1 MRLKDINNIELVEK
15 EKKKLNEVKS
25 TYCSPVSTI
34 PEHIK
39 KKYVPAEPN
48 LKS

>member
-1 MRLKDINNIELVEK
+1 MRMKNSNNVGLMEK

-25 TYCSPVSTI
+25 TYCLPVSTI
-34 PEHIK
+34 PEHIM

>member
-1 MRLKDINNIELVEK
+1 MRLTDINNIEFMEK

-25 TYCSPVSTI
+25 TYCSPISTI

-39 KKYVPAEPN
+39 KRYVPAEPS